1 MVLFK
6 KKEKEVFVSPMEGIL
21 VAIDQIPDPVFAQKC
36 MGNGFGIDLTN
47 GIVVA
52 PMSGEII
59 STFPTGHAYGIRT
72 KDGIEI
78 LIHIGMDTVE
88 LQGEGFQPKV
98 RVGDMVSQGETLVE
112 VDLDLIR
119 SKGKSL
125 VSPVIFTSGQKIE
138 LLKQNREVQLQE
150 ISICEII

>member
-1 MVLFK
+1 MGFFK
-6 KKEKEVFVSPMEGIL
+6 KKEKEEFVSPMKGIL

-36 MGNGFGIDLTN
+36 MGDGFGIDLSD

-52 PMSGEII
+52 PMSGEVV

-88 LQGEGFQPKV
+88 LQGTGFQPKV
-98 RVGDMVSQGETLVE
+98 MIGDVVHQGDVLVE
-112 VDLDLIR
+112 VDVDLIR

-125 VSPVIFTSGQKIE
+125 VSPVIFTSGQNIK
-138 LLKQNREVQLQE
+138 LSKPGREVQLQE
-150 ISICEII
+150 KGICEII